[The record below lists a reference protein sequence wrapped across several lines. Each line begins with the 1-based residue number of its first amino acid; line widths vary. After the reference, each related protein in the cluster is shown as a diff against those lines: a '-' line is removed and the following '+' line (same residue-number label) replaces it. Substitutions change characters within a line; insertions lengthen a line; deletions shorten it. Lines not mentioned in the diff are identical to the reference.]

1 MSDTEASADID
12 KTVQKLERLL
22 RRQNE
27 YFDLQISGFFASMDK
42 APVQAAKAVKL
53 EPFSGYESQDI
64 ERWLQK
70 FANRIEAGGRQL
82 DSSTMAADLASHL
95 SGLAETYYFSLEPH
109 MRRDFD
115 ALTNALK
122 NRFSSDDF
130 KWRLRQSLSSRK
142 QGPKESLDS
151 YIEFI
156 NSTCQRLGVS
166 KADQLHFFVDGLRD
180 EIKREV
186 LMHKP
191 EDYQTTENVARLKV
205 SVDRTIAENRQDP
218 EKDKEKEILYKLLDK
233 LTPHP
238 PTAGS
243 GVERDVSAFNIA
255 DGSVNDLSGEFQKLR
270 AELRQE
276 FRDEMKSLRENLF
289 PQVASIDKVPSRQF
303 ETNTYAR
310 PTCYR
315 CGVMGHLAVH
325 CRHKLSSNQ
334 ATAHSPNFRPLVCFS
349 CNEIGHKARDCTYF
363 CEVGSSD
370 EQSSPLLT
378 NHLN

>member
-1 MSDTEASADID
+1 MSERRPGIVTRSKSAFCHGDCKSPLIEEISDLKRHSDSSMSDTEASPDMD
-12 KTVQKLERLL
+12 ETVQKLERLL

-27 YFDLQISGFFASMDK
+27 YFDLKISGLFASMDK

-70 FANRIEAGGRQL
+70 FANRIQAGGRQL

-95 SGLAETYYFSLEPH
+95 SGPAETYYFSLEPH
-109 MRRDFD
+109 MRRDFE
-115 ALTNALK
+115 ALTDALK

-166 KADQLHFFVDGLRD
+166 KADQLHFFVDGLRE

-191 EDYQTTENVARLKV
+191 EDYQTAENLARLKV
-205 SVDRTIAENRQDP
+205 SVDRTIAEDRKDP
-218 EKDKEKEILYKLLDK
+218 EKDTEKAILYKLLDK

-238 PTAGS
+238 AVTAGS
-243 GVERDVSAFNIA
+243 GVEKKVAAFNIA
-255 DGSVNDLSGEFQKLR
+255 DRSVNDLSGEIRKLR
-270 AELRQE
+270 AQLRQE
-276 FRDEMKSLRENLF
+276 LRDEIRTLRDSLTR
-289 PQVASIDKVPSRQF
+289 PQGSQGSQFSRPYTQSSRSDF
-303 ETNTYAR
+303 HPRGQAPARDVRTFGAR
-310 PTCYR
+310 PPPPPYER
-315 CGVMGHLAVH
+315 W
-325 CRHKLSSNQ
+325 
-334 ATAHSPNFRPLVCFS
+334 
-349 CNEIGHKARDCTYF
+349 
-363 CEVGSSD
+363 SD
-370 EQSSPLLT
+370 
-378 NHLN
+378 

>member
-1 MSDTEASADID
+1 MSERRPGIVTRNLSAYCHGDCKSPLIEKISDRKRNGDSSMSDTEASADID
-12 KTVQKLERLL
+12 ETVQKLERLL

-70 FANRIEAGGRQL
+70 FANRIQAGGRQL

-95 SGLAETYYFSLEPH
+95 SGPAETYYFSLEPH

-142 QGPKESLDS
+142 QGPKESLVS

-218 EKDKEKEILYKLLDK
+218 EKDKEKEILYKLLD
-233 LTPHP
+233 
-238 PTAGS
+238 
-243 GVERDVSAFNIA
+243 
-255 DGSVNDLSGEFQKLR
+255 
-270 AELRQE
+270 
-276 FRDEMKSLRENLF
+276 
-289 PQVASIDKVPSRQF
+289 
-303 ETNTYAR
+303 
-310 PTCYR
+310 
-315 CGVMGHLAVH
+315 
-325 CRHKLSSNQ
+325 Q

-370 EQSSPLLT
+370 EQSSLLT